1 VLLAGQESSGEI
13 ASPVTARRAWAAAM
27 RGATPLEAPAGAI
40 TASDGSR
47 RVLGRAEFVALMA
60 AIMSLGALAIDA
72 MLPALDAIAADFGV
86 TDPNR
91 RQLVVGIYLIGSAV
105 GCLVPGSL
113 ADRYGRR
120 PVLFFALGAYVVT
133 ALACAIAWSFDAL
146 LTMRVLMGL
155 LSAGLGVLPG
165 AIIRD
170 RFEGDAMARLM
181 STIFIVFMVVP
192 VLAPSLGQ
200 AVLEV
205 APWRWVFVTVAA
217 LGAAVLAWAWARLP
231 ETLAQAD
238 RQPLD
243 LKSVAHNLPLTFTT
257 RSAVGYVLGAGL
269 TFGALF
275 GYINSAQQ
283 LIGEHFGAG
292 DGFAWIFGATASTL
306 AVSSYANS
314 RIVERFGARRVSH
327 TALLVFIAVAAAQ
340 VVAATFDGDNLW
352 LFAPLMSANLCLLG
366 FMGANFGSI
375 AMQPFSATAGA
386 ASSAQSF
393 VRMLLGAGIGIVIGQ
408 AYDGTARPLALA
420 LFVCSVMSLGLV
432 LFSERGKLFQRRYQ
446 PRRVPERPEYH

>member
-1 VLLAGQESSGEI
+1 MGPAMNRADPASNAI
-13 ASPVTARRAWAAAM
+13 A
-27 RGATPLEAPAGAI
+27 
-40 TASDGSR
+40 ASDGSGKLLR
-47 RVLGRAEFVALMA
+47 RGEFVALMA

-91 RQLVVGIYLIGSAV
+91 RQLVVGIYLIGSGV
-105 GCLVPGSL
+105 GCLFPGSL
-113 ADRYGRR
+113 ADRFGRR

-133 ALACAIAWSFDAL
+133 ALACAAAWSYDAL
-146 LTMRVLMGL
+146 LAARALSGL
-155 LSAGLGVLPG
+155 LAAGLGVLPG

-192 VLAPSLGQ
+192 VLAPSVGA

-217 LGAAVLAWAWARLP
+217 LGAAVLLWAWTRLP
-231 ETLAQAD
+231 ETLAPAD

-243 LKSVAHNLPLTFTT
+243 LRSVAHNLPLTFTT
-257 RSAVGYVLGAGL
+257 RSAVGYVIGAGL
-269 TFGALF
+269 TFGAMF

-283 LIGEHFGAG
+283 LVGEHFGAG
-292 DGFAWIFGATASTL
+292 DAFPIVFGATAAPL

-327 TALLVFIAVAAAQ
+327 TALITFIGVSALQVAASLL
-340 VVAATFDGDNLW
+340 DGDNLW
-352 LFAPLMSANLCLLG
+352 LFAPLMSMNLLLLG

-375 AMQPFSATAGA
+375 AMQPFAATAGA

-393 VRMLLGAGIGIVIGQ
+393 VRMLLGAGVGIAIGQ
-408 AYDGTARPLALA
+408 AYDDSARPLALA
-420 LFVCSVMSLGLV
+420 LLLCSFLSLCLV
-432 LFSERGKLFQRRYQ
+432 LFSERGKLFRRLHQ
-446 PRRVPERPEYH
+446 PRKFPGIPEYH

>member
-1 VLLAGQESSGEI
+1 M
-13 ASPVTARRAWAAAM
+13 RRA
-27 RGATPLEAPAGAI
+27 APSPTALA
-40 TASDGSR
+40 ASDGSGK
-47 RVLGRAEFVALMA
+47 VIGRAEFVALMA

-72 MLPALDAIAADFGV
+72 MLPALDAIAAHFGV
-86 TDPNR
+86 ADPNR

-113 ADRYGRR
+113 ADRFGRR
-120 PVLFFALGAYVVT
+120 PVLFFALGAYVLT
-133 ALACAIAWSFDAL
+133 ALACAAAWSFDAL
-146 LTMRVLMGL
+146 LAMRAAMGL
-155 LSAGLGVLPG
+155 LAAGLGVLPG

-181 STIFIVFMVVP
+181 STIFVVFMVVP
-192 VLAPSLGQ
+192 VLAPTLGQ
-200 AVLEV
+200 AVLAL
-205 APWRWVFVTVAA
+205 APWQWVFVTVAA
-217 LGAAVLAWAWARLP
+217 LGAAVMVWAWARLP
-231 ETLAQAD
+231 ETLAPEH

-257 RSAVGYVLGAGL
+257 RAAVGYVIGAGL

-283 LIGEHFGAG
+283 LIGEHFGAREA
-292 DGFAWIFGATASTL
+292 FPLIFGATAAPL
-306 AVSSYANS
+306 ALASYLNS

-327 TALLVFIAVAAAQ
+327 SALLVFILVAAAQ
-340 VVAATFDGDNLW
+340 VAAAFLDPDNLW

-393 VRMLLGAGIGIVIGQ
+393 VRMLLGAGIGIAIGQ
-408 AYDGTARPLALA
+408 FYDGTARPLAAALLA
-420 LFVCSVMSLGLV
+420 CSLASLCLV
-432 LFSERGKLFQRRYQ
+432 LFSERGRLFRRLHQ
-446 PRRVPERPEYH
+446 PRKFSGPPDYH

>member
-1 VLLAGQESSGEI
+1 MLQRSSQEPWMNRADPSSTLL
-13 ASPVTARRAWAAAM
+13 R
-27 RGATPLEAPAGAI
+27 
-40 TASDGSR
+40 ASDGSGK
-47 RVLGRAEFVALMA
+47 VLGRAEFVALMA

-72 MLPALDAIAADFGV
+72 MLPALDAIAANFGV
-86 TDPNR
+86 TDPNQ

-113 ADRYGRR
+113 ADRFGRR
-120 PVLFFALGAYVVT
+120 RILFLALGAYVLT
-133 ALACAIAWSFDAL
+133 ALLCAVAASFDYL
-146 LTMRVLMGL
+146 LAARALMGV

-192 VLAPSLGQ
+192 VLAPSVGQ
-200 AVLEV
+200 AVLVV
-205 APWRWVFVTVAA
+205 APWRWVFVAVAL
-217 LGAAVLAWAWARLP
+217 LGAAVFVWAWARLP
-231 ETLAQAD
+231 ETLAPED

-269 TFGALF
+269 TFGAMF

-283 LIGEHFGAG
+283 LVGEHFGAG
-292 DGFAWIFGATASTL
+292 DMFAIVFGATASTL
-306 AVSSYANS
+306 AVSSFANS

-327 TALLVFIAVAAAQ
+327 TALLSFIAVSALQ
-340 VVAATFDGDNLW
+340 VVAAFLDGDNLW

-393 VRMLLGAGIGIVIGQ
+393 VRMLLGAGIGTVIGQ
-408 AYDGTARPLALA
+408 NYDGSARPLALS
-420 LFVCSVMSLGLV
+420 LFVCSCLSLLLV
-432 LFSERGKLFQRRYQ
+432 LFSERGKLFRR
-446 PRRVPERPEYH
+446 PHDRRRFYGAHEFH

>member
-1 VLLAGQESSGEI
+1 MNTAP
-13 ASPVTARRAWAAAM
+13 PVSQNPVDNTARH
-27 RGATPLEAPAGAI
+27 GLS
-40 TASDGSR
+40 ASDGSGK
-47 RVLGRAEFVALMA
+47 VLGRAEFIALMA

-86 TDPNR
+86 ADPNR
-91 RQLVVGIYLIGSAV
+91 RQLVVGVYLLASGVGS
-105 GCLVPGSL
+105 LVPGSL
-113 ADRYGRR
+113 ADRFGRR
-120 PVLFFALGAYVVT
+120 PILFAALGAYVVT
-133 ALACAIAWSFDAL
+133 ALLSALAFSFDAL
-146 LTMRVLMGL
+146 LGTRVLMGL
-155 LSAGLGVLPG
+155 GAAGLGVLPG

-192 VLAPSLGQ
+192 VLAPSVGA
-200 AVLEV
+200 AVLQV
-205 APWRWVFVTVAA
+205 APWEFVFVTVAV
-217 LGAAVLAWAWARLP
+217 LGALVLLWAWNRLP
-231 ETLAQAD
+231 ETLDPKD

-243 LKSVAHNLPLTFTT
+243 PKSIAHNLPLTFTT

-269 TFGALF
+269 TFGAMF

-292 DGFAWIFGATASTL
+292 DMFPIVFGATASTL
-306 AVSSYANS
+306 AVSSFANS

-327 TALLVFIAVAAAQ
+327 TALVTFIAVSAAQ
-340 VVAATFDGDNLW
+340 VWAALFHGDNLW

-375 AMQPFSATAGA
+375 AMQPFSQTAGA

-393 VRMLLGAGIGIVIGQ
+393 VRLLLGAGVGIVIGQ
-408 AYDGTARPLALA
+408 AYDGTARPLAFA
-420 LFVCSVMSLGLV
+420 LFVCSCLSLCLV
-432 LFSERGKLFQRRYQ
+432 LFSEHGRLFKRLRDKRKF
-446 PRRVPERPEYH
+446 PAMHEFH

>member
-1 VLLAGQESSGEI
+1 MG
-13 ASPVTARRAWAAAM
+13 TAMNRAD
-27 RGATPLEAPAGAI
+27 PALTALH
-40 TASDGSR
+40 ASDGSGKVIAR
-47 RVLGRAEFVALMA
+47 PEFVALIA

-72 MLPALDAIAADFGV
+72 MLPALDAIAGQFGV

-91 RQLVVGIYLIGSAV
+91 RQLVIGIYLIGSGF
-105 GCLVPGSL
+105 GCLFPGSL
-113 ADRYGRR
+113 SDRFGRR
-120 PVLFFALGAYVVT
+120 PVLFFALGTYVLS
-133 ALACAIAWSFDAL
+133 ALACAVAWSFDAL
-146 LTMRVLMGL
+146 LGMRAAMGL
-155 LSAGLGVLPG
+155 LAAGLGVLPG

-170 RFEGDAMARLM
+170 RYEGDAMARLM

-192 VLAPSLGQ
+192 VLAPSVGQ

-205 APWRWVFVTVAA
+205 APWRWVFVTVAG
-217 LGAAVLAWAWARLP
+217 LGAAVMLWAWLRLP
-231 ETLAQAD
+231 ETLAPEN

-243 LKSVAHNLPLTFTT
+243 LRSVAHNLPLTFTT

-269 TFGALF
+269 TFGAMF

-292 DGFAWIFGATASTL
+292 DMFPIIFGATASTL
-306 AVSSYANS
+306 AVSSFANS

-327 TALLVFIAVAAAQ
+327 TALVIFIGVSALQVAAALL
-340 VVAATFDGDNLW
+340 DGDNLW

-375 AMQPFSATAGA
+375 AMQPFAKTAGA

-393 VRMLLGAGIGIVIGQ
+393 VRMLLGAGIGIAIGQ
-408 AYDGTARPLALA
+408 AYDGSARPLAVA
-420 LFVCSVMSLGLV
+420 LLICSFLSLILV
-432 LFSERGKLFQRRYQ
+432 LFSERGKLFHRRYEQ
-446 PRRVPERPEYH
+446 RKFHPPPEFH

>member
-1 VLLAGQESSGEI
+1 MNRADPAPDAI
-13 ASPVTARRAWAAAM
+13 A
-27 RGATPLEAPAGAI
+27 
-40 TASDGSR
+40 ASDGSGR
-47 RVLGRAEFVALMA
+47 LLHRAEFVALMA

-105 GCLVPGSL
+105 GCLFPGSL
-113 ADRYGRR
+113 SDRFGRR
-120 PVLFFALGAYVVT
+120 PVLFFALGCYVLT
-133 ALACAIAWSFDAL
+133 SLACALAWSYDAL
-146 LTMRVLMGL
+146 LAMRALTGL
-155 LSAGLGVLPG
+155 LAAGLGVLPG

-170 RFEGDAMARLM
+170 RYEGDAMARLM

-192 VLAPSLGQ
+192 VLAPSVGA

-205 APWRWVFVTVAA
+205 APWRWVFVTIA
-217 LGAAVLAWAWARLP
+217 LLGGAVLLWAWARLP
-231 ETLAQAD
+231 ETLAQEN

-243 LKSVAHNLPLTFTT
+243 LRSVAHNLPLTFTT
-257 RSAVGYVLGAGL
+257 RSAVGYVIGAGL
-269 TFGALF
+269 TFGAMF

-283 LIGEHFGAG
+283 LVGEHFGAG
-292 DGFAWIFGATASTL
+292 DAFPVIFGLTAAPL

-327 TALLVFIAVAAAQ
+327 TALVIFIAVSAAQ
-340 VVAATFDGDNLW
+340 VGAAVLDGDNLW
-352 LFAPLMSANLCLLG
+352 LFAPLMSANLLLLG

-375 AMQPFSATAGA
+375 AMQPFATTAGA

-393 VRMLLGAGIGIVIGQ
+393 VRMLLGAGVGIAIGQ
-408 AYDGTARPLALA
+408 AYDDSARPLAVA
-420 LFVCSVMSLGLV
+420 LFVCSFASLCLV
-432 LFSERGKLFQRRYQ
+432 LFSERGRLFRRARDARKF
-446 PRRVPERPEYH
+446 PAMPEYH

>member
-1 VLLAGQESSGEI
+1 MSE
-13 ASPVTARRAWAAAM
+13 P
-27 RGATPLEAPAGAI
+27 ATTAPAADRPGAI
-40 TASDGSR
+40 AASDGSGR
-47 RVLGRAEFVALMA
+47 TLQRAEFVALMA

-72 MLPALDAIAADFGV
+72 ILPALDAIASDFGV

-91 RQLVVGIYLIGSAV
+91 RQFVIGIYLIGSAV

-113 ADRYGRR
+113 SDRYGRR
-120 PVLFFALGAYVVT
+120 PVLFGGLIAYVAFALAS
-133 ALACAIAWSFDAL
+133 AAAWSFDAL
-146 LTMRVLMGL
+146 LATRVLMGL
-155 LSAGLGVLPG
+155 GAAGLGVLPG

-170 RFEGDAMARLM
+170 RYEGDAMARLM

-192 VLAPSLGQ
+192 VLAPSVGQ
-200 AVLEV
+200 AVLQV
-205 APWRWVFVTVAA
+205 APWRWVFVTTAA
-217 LGAAVLAWAWARLP
+217 LGALVFAWAYLRLP
-231 ETLAQAD
+231 ETLAHAD

-243 LKSVAHNLPLTFTT
+243 LRSVAHNLPLTFTT

-269 TFGALF
+269 TFGAMF
-275 GYINSAQQ
+275 GYINTSQQ

-292 DGFAWIFGATASTL
+292 DNFAVIFGLTASTL
-306 AVSSYANS
+306 AVSSFANS

-327 TALLVFIAVAAAQ
+327 TALVVFITVSALQVAAAYL
-340 VVAATFDGDNLW
+340 DGDNLW

-393 VRMLLGAGIGIVIGQ
+393 VRMLMGAGIGIVIGQ
-408 AYDGTARPLALA
+408 AYDDSARPLALA
-420 LFVCSVMSLGLV
+420 LLLCSLASLALV
-432 LFSERGKLFQRRYQ
+432 LFSERGKLFQRRYEQ
-446 PRRVPERPEYH
+446 RKFHAPHEFH

>member
-1 VLLAGQESSGEI
+1 MSRADPAPTAPRTAI
-13 ASPVTARRAWAAAM
+13 A
-27 RGATPLEAPAGAI
+27 
-40 TASDGSR
+40 ASDGSGK
-47 RVLGRAEFVALMA
+47 VIARAEFVTLMA

-72 MLPALDAIAADFGV
+72 MLPALDAIAAQFGV

-105 GCLVPGSL
+105 GCLFPGSL
-113 ADRYGRR
+113 ADRFGRR
-120 PVLFFALGAYVVT
+120 PVLFFALGTYVLT
-133 ALACAIAWSFDAL
+133 ALACAAAWSFDAL
-146 LTMRVLMGL
+146 LGTRAAMGL
-155 LSAGLGVLPG
+155 LAAGLGVLPG

-217 LGAAVLAWAWARLP
+217 LGTAVMLWAWLRLP
-231 ETLAQAD
+231 ETLAPAN

-269 TFGALF
+269 TFGAMF

-283 LIGEHFGAG
+283 LVGEHFGAG
-292 DGFAWIFGATASTL
+292 DMFPIVFGATASTL
-306 AVSSYANS
+306 AVSSFANS

-327 TALLVFIAVAAAQ
+327 TALLTFIAVSAAQ
-340 VVAATFDGDNLW
+340 VAAAFLDGDNIW

-375 AMQPFSATAGA
+375 AMQPFAQTAGA

-393 VRMLLGAGIGIVIGQ
+393 VRMLLGAGIGIAIGQ
-408 AYDGTARPLALA
+408 AYDGSARPLALA
-420 LFVCSVMSLGLV
+420 LFVCSGLSLGLV
-432 LFSERGKLFQRRYQ
+432 LFSERGRLFRRRYEQ
-446 PRRVPERPEYH
+446 RKFPDLPEYH

>member
-1 VLLAGQESSGEI
+1 MTE
-13 ASPVTARRAWAAAM
+13 PVTNAAAPD
-27 RGATPLEAPAGAI
+27 RAGAI
-40 TASDGSR
+40 AASDGSGK
-47 RVLGRAEFVALMA
+47 VLRRAEFVALMA
-60 AIMSLGALAIDA
+60 AVMSLGALAIDA
-72 MLPALDAIAADFGV
+72 MLPALDAIAANFGV

-91 RQLVVGIYLIGSAV
+91 RQLIVGIYLIGSGV
-105 GCLVPGSL
+105 GCLFPGSL
-113 ADRYGRR
+113 SDRLGRR
-120 PVLFFALGAYVVT
+120 PVLFFALGAYVLT
-133 ALACAIAWSFDAL
+133 ALACAAAWSFDAL
-146 LTMRVLMGL
+146 LGMRVAMGL
-155 LSAGLGVLPG
+155 LAAGLGVLPG

-170 RFEGDAMARLM
+170 RYEGDAMARLM

-200 AVLEV
+200 AVLAV

-217 LGAAVLAWAWARLP
+217 LGAAVMLWAWLRLP
-231 ETLAQAD
+231 ETLAPAN

-269 TFGALF
+269 TFGAMF

-283 LIGEHFGAG
+283 LVGEHFGAG
-292 DGFAWIFGATASTL
+292 AMFPVIFGLTASTL
-306 AVSSYANS
+306 AVSSFANS

-327 TALLVFIAVAAAQ
+327 TALVIFIAVAAAQ
-340 VVAATFDGDNLW
+340 VAAAFLDGDNLW

-375 AMQPFSATAGA
+375 AMQPFAQTAGA

-393 VRMLLGAGIGIVIGQ
+393 VRMLLGAGVGIAIGQ
-408 AYDGTARPLALA
+408 AYDDSARPLALA
-420 LFVCSVMSLGLV
+420 LLACSFLSLCLV
-432 LFSERGKLFQRRYQ
+432 LFSERGKLFHRRYEQ
-446 PRRVPERPEYH
+446 RKFPDMPEYH

>member
-1 VLLAGQESSGEI
+1 MGM
-13 ASPVTARRAWAAAM
+13 AAPM
-27 RGATPLEAPAGAI
+27 SEPITTAPALDRADALA
-40 TASDGSR
+40 ASDGSGKVLR
-47 RVLGRAEFVALMA
+47 RGEFVALMA
-60 AIMSLGALAIDA
+60 AVMSLGALAIDA

-91 RQLVVGIYLIGSAV
+91 RQFVIGIFLIGSAV
-105 GCLVPGSL
+105 GCLIPGSL
-113 ADRYGRR
+113 SDRFGRR

-133 ALACAIAWSFDAL
+133 ALACAAAWSFDAL
-146 LTMRVLMGL
+146 LGMRAAMGL
-155 LSAGLGVLPG
+155 LAAGLGVLPG

-170 RFEGDAMARLM
+170 RYEGDAMARLM

-192 VLAPSLGQ
+192 VLAPSVGQ
-200 AVLEV
+200 AVLAV

-217 LGAAVLAWAWARLP
+217 LGALVLLWVWARLP
-231 ETLAQAD
+231 ETLAHAD

-257 RSAVGYVLGAGL
+257 RAAAGYVLGAGL
-269 TFGALF
+269 TFGAMF

-292 DGFAWIFGATASTL
+292 DAFPIIFGATASTL
-306 AVSSYANS
+306 AVSSFANS
-314 RIVERFGARRVSH
+314 RIVERYGARRVSH
-327 TALLVFIAVAAAQ
+327 TALVVFIGVSALQVAAA
-340 VVAATFDGDNLW
+340 FLDGDNLW

-393 VRMLLGAGIGIVIGQ
+393 VRMLLGAGVGIAIGQ
-408 AYDGTARPLALA
+408 AYDDSARPLALA
-420 LFVCSVMSLGLV
+420 LLLCSFASLLLV
-432 LFSERGKLFQRRYQ
+432 LFSERGRLFHRRYEQ
-446 PRRVPERPEYH
+446 RKFPAMQEYH

>member
-1 VLLAGQESSGEI
+1 MSE
-13 ASPVTARRAWAAAM
+13 P
-27 RGATPLEAPAGAI
+27 ATTAPAADRPGAI
-40 TASDGSR
+40 AASDGSR
-47 RVLGRAEFVALMA
+47 RVIGRDEFVALMA

-91 RQLVVGIYLIGSAV
+91 RQLVIGIYLVGSGF
-105 GCLVPGSL
+105 GCLVPGTL
-113 ADRYGRR
+113 ADRFGRR
-120 PVLFFALGAYVVT
+120 PVLFFALTAYVLT
-133 ALACAIAWSFDAL
+133 ALACALAWSFDAL
-146 LTMRVLMGL
+146 LAMRALTGL
-155 LSAGLGVLPG
+155 LAAGLGVLPG

-170 RFEGDAMARLM
+170 RYEGDAMARLM

-192 VLAPSLGQ
+192 VLAPSVGQ

-205 APWRWVFVTVAA
+205 APWRWVFVTIAA
-217 LGAAVLAWAWARLP
+217 LGSAVLLWAWRRLP

-238 RQPLD
+238 RQSLD

-269 TFGALF
+269 TFGAMF

-292 DGFAWIFGATASTL
+292 EDFAWIFGLTASTL
-306 AVSSYANS
+306 AVSSFANS

-327 TALLVFIAVAAAQ
+327 TALLVFIAVSACQVAAA
-340 VVAATFDGDNLW
+340 FLDGDNLW

-393 VRMLLGAGIGIVIGQ
+393 VRMLLGAGVGIMIGQ
-408 AYDGTARPLALA
+408 AYDGSAKPLALA
-420 LFVCSVMSLGLV
+420 LFVCSCVSLGLV
-432 LFSERGKLFQRRYQ
+432 LFSEQGRLFKRRYEQRRF
-446 PRRVPERPEYH
+446 PRAPEYH